1 MTLWF
6 PRSLLARTALVML
19 FALAASQALSVVLF
33 RYYSREPRIQLAA
46 IGYITQLRTIRA
58 ALETIP
64 AEQHAEFLKKLR
76 EERGVRVL
84 RPRADE
90 VLEPAPDVPA
100 LRVVRERLRAEFG
113 TEADVYTRPQAKAGT
128 PPTLVTKIEAANT
141 QFWVVFPRGR
151 IVEQDY
157 SSAWIGWGVFGALM
171 ALAAAVFVVS
181 RVTSPLRNLA
191 DAARELGKGRNPSP
205 VAVTGPSE
213 VRAVAQ
219 AFNQMRD
226 DLARSEKE
234 RANFLAGVS
243 HDLRTPLARMR
254 LGIEML
260 PADPATRTGLESDIE
275 DMNSIIEQFMD
286 FARDESVEQVEVTDV
301 NALLRKAADRSARL
315 GASPTLALGKPP
327 LIRLRPLAMQRAI
340 NNLVDNAI
348 KHAGGNITLAS
359 TVTASELHL
368 SVLDRGPGIPANE
381 IERLKQPFTR
391 LDEARSGI
399 SGAGLGLA
407 IVDRIARTHGG
418 IFQLL
423 PRDGGGIEARISMPL
438 VAPINSDTA
447 AAKAA
452 G

>member
-1 MTLWF
+1 MIGWL
-6 PRSLLARTALVML
+6 PRSLLARTALVIL
-19 FALAASQALSVVLF
+19 FALVASQALSVVLF

-58 ALETIP
+58 ALEIIP
-64 AEQHAEFLKKLR
+64 PEQHAEFLKKLR

-90 VLEPAPDVPA
+90 VLEPAPDIPA

-113 TEADVYTRPQAKAGT
+113 TEADVFVRPQVKPGT
-128 PPTLVTKIEAANT
+128 PPTLITKVEAANM

-151 IVEQDY
+151 IVEPDY
-157 SSAWIGWGVFGALM
+157 SNAWIGWGTFGALM
-171 ALAAAVFVVS
+171 ALAGAVFVVS

-191 DAARELGKGRNPSP
+191 SAARELGKGHNPP
-205 VAVTGPSE
+205 PIAVTGPSE

-254 LGIEML
+254 LGIELL
-260 PADPATRTGLESDIE
+260 PADPANPTTRSDLEHDIE
-275 DMNSIIEQFMD
+275 DMNGIIEQFMD
-286 FARDESVEQVEVTDV
+286 FARDESSERVEVVDI
-301 NALLRKAADRSARL
+301 NALMERAAERARRL
-315 GASPTLALGKPP
+315 GASPTLALDRPP
-327 LIRLRPLAMQRAI
+327 RVRLRPQALQRAI

-348 KHAGGNITLAS
+348 KHAGNDITLAS
-359 TVTASELHL
+359 AVGKNDLQL
-368 SVLDRGPGIPANE
+368 SVLDRGPGIPPDE
-381 IERLKQPFTR
+381 VERLKKPFTR

-407 IVDRIARTHGG
+407 IVERIARTHNG

-423 PRDGGGIEARISMPL
+423 PRDGGGMEARISVPL
-438 VAPINSDTA
+438 VSPGNP
-447 AAKAA
+447 A
-452 G
+452 GASS